1 MYMDKRST
9 KILNEL
15 IHKPDST
22 IKSLGKEF
30 GINQRQIIYS
40 IEKINNYLESTYN
53 EKIHRTKNGYFIIPE
68 NIVETSLDFDEKTYV
83 LSGQE
88 RVEILLLFL
97 LNSKEDI
104 SLIHLTSIL
113 QFSKN
118 TIMNILKQAKNL
130 IIYYEL
136 EVFYSRVEGYILVGE
151 EYAKRRLLF
160 NIIQKYASTKKGQQ
174 LLETYIDVDYSD
186 ASFYM
191 EKLEE
196 CEQLL
201 GHQFTDTM
209 VSTISYSLA
218 IWETRI
224 KQSKLIE
231 EDIFDDFPNLIE
243 TREYKVVESVFGN
256 FIEEKEL
263 FYLTLQLMVMNIVT
277 PQIIAMKKD
286 LIFIHEALQ
295 VFMDNFEKIS
305 VISIPNRQELIEK
318 LYLHMKPAYY
328 RIKYGLNANDNLEIN
343 YDYNLQNLNQLV
355 ERSIKPLEKSIG
367 KKIPQTEMY
376 YLTII
381 IGGWLKKYGIDFEK
395 KIIAVVVCPNG
406 LSVSN
411 MIHATL
417 IGYFKD
423 FIFLDPMSIRE
434 FINYEKNVDIVF
446 TTRHIETDATQ
457 FTVQAIMNEFELR
470 KLQTEVFESLY
481 GFALSKVNI
490 NNVMEI
496 IEKYAEVINRDK
508 LLESLSD
515 YLFKQNNAIEN
526 VDDRNSSDLSLIDLI
541 GSNINLLEYVNDWE
555 EAIREAALP
564 LLKNKYITG
573 DYINKVIQLCKKDSD
588 YIMLSNRL
596 AIPHAKTEDGV
607 NKIGMS
613 LLKLKKPVKFP
624 NGTNIN
630 LICIIA
636 AIDKHT
642 HIPAVLDLGVLADND
657 RYIKQLKL
665 CKNKKEMHDLLK
677 KFLSE
682 ERYNG

>member
-1 MYMDKRST
+1 MDKRST
-9 KILNEL
+9 QILKML
-15 IHKPDST
+15 IQKPDST
-22 IKSLGKEF
+22 IKTLEYDL
-30 GINQRQIIYS
+30 GINQRQVVYS
-40 IEKINNYLESTYN
+40 IEKINDYLESIYN
-53 EKIHRTKNGYFIIPE
+53 EKIHRTKNGYFILPE
-68 NIVETSLDFDEKTYV
+68 NIIESSLGFDERTYI

-88 RVEILLLFL
+88 RVEMLLLLL
-97 LNSKEDI
+97 LNREEDI
-104 SLIHLTSIL
+104 SLIHLTSTL
-113 QFSKN
+113 HFSKN

-130 IIYYEL
+130 IIDYDIEL
-136 EVFYSRVEGYILVGE
+136 FYSRLQGYILVGE

-174 LLETYIDVDYSD
+174 LLEKYIYITYKD

-209 VSTISYSLA
+209 VSTISYSLV
-218 IWETRI
+218 IWEKRI
-224 KQSKLIE
+224 QQNKTIE
-231 EDIFDDFPNLIE
+231 DTIFDDFPNLIE
-243 TREYKVVESVFGN
+243 TSEYSVVESVFDN
-256 FIEEKEL
+256 FIEGKEL

-277 PQIIAMKKD
+277 PQIISTKKE
-286 LIFIHEALQ
+286 LSFIYKALEKF
-295 VFMDNFEKIS
+295 VENFEKIS
-305 VISIPNRQELIEK
+305 VITIPDRQKLIEK

-328 RIKYGLNANDNLEIN
+328 RIKYGLNANDTLEID

-355 ERSIKPLEKSIG
+355 ERSIKPLEKSMA
-367 KKIPQTEMY
+367 KKIPQSEMY

-381 IGGWLKKYGIDFEK
+381 LGGWLKQYGIDFEK

-446 TTRHIETDATQ
+446 TTRHIETNATQ
-457 FTVQAIMNEFELR
+457 FTVQPVMNEMEIR

-481 GFALSKVNI
+481 GFALSKINI

-496 IEKYAEVINRDK
+496 IDKYAEVINRDK

-515 YLFKQNNAIEN
+515 YLFQQNNAIKKQDTKTDN
-526 VDDRNSSDLSLIDLI
+526 NLSLIDLI
-541 GSNINLLEYVNDWE
+541 GENVNILHSVSDWK
-555 EAIREAALP
+555 EAIRIASAP
-564 LLKNKYITG
+564 LLNRNYISG
-573 DYINKVIQLCKKDSD
+573 AYVNKVIELCEKDSN

-607 NKIGMS
+607 NKLGMS
-613 LLKLKKPVKFP
+613 FLKLDNAIEFP
-624 NGTNIN
+624 NGRKTA

-636 AIDKHT
+636 AIDKHK
-642 HIPAVLDLGVLADND
+642 HIPSVLELGALADHEE
-657 RYIKQLKL
+657 YINQLKA
-665 CKNKKEMHDLLK
+665 CRDKQELLK
-677 KFLSE
+677 VLKNFLDK